1 MAKRSRVSPRTDRKI
16 FRQTATKSK
25 TINLAAN
32 VSRGGI
38 RL

>member
-1 MAKRSRVSPRTDRKI
+1 MSKRSRVSPRTDRKV

-25 TINLAAN
+25 SINLSAN
-32 VSRGGI
+32 VSRGGV